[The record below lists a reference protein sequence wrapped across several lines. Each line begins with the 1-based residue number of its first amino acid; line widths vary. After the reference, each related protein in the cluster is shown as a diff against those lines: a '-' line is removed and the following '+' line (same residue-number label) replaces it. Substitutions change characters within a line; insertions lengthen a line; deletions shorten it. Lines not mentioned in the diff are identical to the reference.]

1 MPQSSAPIFS
11 RAQTGDPVVDV
22 STYDPTDFPKTQSLA
37 SGKNTR
43 KVPRWE
49 IGVSG
54 SVIHPGPGTVQ
65 TTALVSKGRY
75 SIASVQGGWGLDSL
89 LVTKD
94 GEGGSYACFKTPPDF
109 ESTACNPCF
118 VITDG
123 PRRKVHSLQMPSGQK
138 SRRWLKLGEGGV
150 SYDSHAGDKVLTI
163 DDQGEFVGE
172 QS

>member
-1 MPQSSAPIFS
+1 MSQSSAPIFS
-11 RAQTGDPVVDV
+11 RAQAGDPVVDV
-22 STYDPTDFPKTQSLA
+22 STDNPTVFPNTQSLA

-43 KVPRWE
+43 RVPCWD

-54 SVIHPGPGTVQ
+54 SVIHPAPGTVQ
-65 TTALVSKGRY
+65 TTALVSKGQY
-75 SIASVQGGWGLDSL
+75 SIDAVLGGWGLDSL
-89 LVTKD
+89 LVTRQGK
-94 GEGGSYACFKTPPDF
+94 GSSYACFKTPPGF

-138 SRRWLKLGEGGV
+138 SRRTFKLGEGGV
-150 SYDSHAGDKVLTI
+150 SYDSHSGDKVLTI
-163 DDQGEFVGE
+163 DDQGKIVGV